1 MIATRFAGPAEA
13 SDTDLVAAVRDGN
26 DAAFEEL
33 YERYSPRIAAYV
45 RGMVRDQGRAEEL
58 TQEAFLSAL
67 RRLRETDAE
76 IVFKPWI
83 YRIARNQAIDHHRRS
98 SRVQEI
104 SMDADAGL
112 RPSDHMRLVDAGT
125 PDAALAGRER
135 LDHLCGAFDE
145 LSDIQARVIVM
156 RELEGL
162 SYREIGEQLDLTRP
176 AVESALFRARR
187 RLETE
192 FEELSE
198 GRRCAAMRT
207 TIARLAEGVAGKTD
221 EARLARHARRCALCR
236 RRAREMGVEPLSTL
250 GRVRRKAAA
259 LLPLP
264 LPLPWSLPG
273 TGSLGGLIGE
283 RAAALAAIAA
293 IGAGGAA
300 VGANEIGAGS
310 ERPADRGDRAAEQ
323 RRVEPAA
330 ERTPPPARQ
339 ARRPESKPRSGD
351 AVRREESRRG
361 GASGSGRERV
371 SPDGAAPAPA
381 GSPAAPAP
389 TPGAAGS
396 QARPAPEAS
405 RPALPRLPDVRSVA
419 PLPKAPPVQLPQVP
433 QLPAQGPPGAP
444 GASLPPEVVNGANG
458 AIGQVNGAVGQV
470 NGALGGAGGAVNGAL
485 P

>member
-98 SRVQEI
+98 SRIQEI

-125 PDAALAGRER
+125 PHAALAGRER

-162 SYREIGEQLDLTRP
+162 SYREIGEQLDLTRA

-221 EARLARHARRCALCR
+221 EARLARHARRCAMCR
-236 RRAREMGVEPLSTL
+236 RRARELGVEPLSTL
-250 GRVRRKAAA
+250 GRVRRKVAA

-264 LPLPWSLPG
+264 LPLPWGPQG

-300 VGANEIGAGS
+300 VGMNEIGAGS
-310 ERPADRGDRAAEQ
+310 ERPADSGDRVAEQ
-323 RRVEPAA
+323 RRAEPAA
-330 ERTPPPARQ
+330 ARTPVPVAG
-339 ARRPESKPRSGD
+339 ARRPVSRLRSGG
-351 AVRREESRRG
+351 AVRRG
-361 GASGSGRERV
+361 GSGRERR

-389 TPGAAGS
+389 TPGAAGT
-396 QARPAPEAS
+396 QPQPGPAAS
-405 RPALPRLPDVRSVA
+405 GPAVPSLPDVRSVA
-419 PLPKAPPVQLPQVP
+419 PLPKAPPVKVPQVP
-433 QLPAQGPPGAP
+433 QLPQLPASGAP
-444 GASLPPEVVNGANG
+444 GASLPPEVVNGVNGVVGQANG
-458 AIGQVNGAVGQV
+458 VIGGV
-470 NGALGGAGGAVNGAL
+470 NGALAGADGAVSGAL